1 MKITK
6 EKLKQIIKEEMD
18 IYEDDSPDLGYGGM
32 SPDDKF
38 RDEAMHAIDTLSE
51 ALEFIQSIKD
61 GSSGIRNYDSEEMM
75 RLGRMM
81 HESAEIVEDM
91 AQLFPDGHVASEP
104 SDEPAMRN
112 MRESRRRTKRNR
124 RIRRN
129 TK

>member
-1 MKITK
+1 MKLTK
-6 EKLKQIIKEEMD
+6 AYLKQIIKEELQEMD
-18 IYEDDSPDLGYGGM
+18 SYEDDSPDLGYGGM

-38 RDEAMHAIDTLSE
+38 RDEAMHAINKLSE
-51 ALEFIQSIKD
+51 ALEIVKSISD
-61 GSSGIRNYDSEEMM
+61 GSSSIRNYDSEEME
-75 RLGRMM
+75 RLGDMM

-112 MRESRRRTKRNR
+112 MHESRRRSR

>member
-1 MKITK
+1 MKLTK
-6 EKLKQIIKEEMD
+6 AYLKQIIKEELQEMD
-18 IYEDDSPDLGYGGM
+18 SYEDDSPDLGHGGM

-104 SDEPAMRN
+104 SDEPAMRDV
-112 MRESRRRTKRNR
+112 RESRR